1 MASFE
6 PGHLHIHREPL
17 QPGDFGYD
25 IKIDYQVIQD
35 PVEGKSMQFDMQGQV
50 KGKKGV
56 QDFKETFVLPKD
68 QFYNFASKGFEIA
81 KKYGIPAHA
90 DLRSMHKYYD
100 MMFKDVRQQLGH
112 QLGEPIKPEH
122 LE

>member
-25 IKIDYQVIQD
+25 IKIDYQVVQD
-35 PVEGKSMQFDMQGQV
+35 PKEGKSMQFDMHGQIN
-50 KGKKGV
+50 GK
-56 QDFKETFVLPKD
+56 DFKESFTLPKD
-68 QFYNFASKGFEIA
+68 MAFDFARVAFKIA
-81 KKYGIPAHA
+81 VKKGIPNNANI
-90 DLRSMHKYYD
+90 LSMHKYYD
-100 MMFKDVRQQLGH
+100 LMFKDVREQLDVKPGD
-112 QLGEPIKPEH
+112 PVKPEH

>member
-25 IKIDYQVIQD
+25 IKIDYQIVQD
-35 PVEGKSMQFDMQGQV
+35 PKEGKSMQFDMHGQIN
-50 KGKKGV
+50 K
-56 QDFKETFVLPKD
+56 QEFKESFTLPKD
-68 QFYNFASKGFEIA
+68 MAYNFAHDAFRIA
-81 KKYGIPAHA
+81 VKHGIPKTA
-90 DLRSMHKYYD
+90 DIRSMHGYYD
-100 MMFKDVRQQLGH
+100 KMFADVLAQLNHKPGD
-112 QLGEPIKPEH
+112 PIKPEH